1 MGFASPYPT
10 RGWDFPPRP
19 RGPSCETSPRLGKFS
34 RWPARAA
41 LIRPRSFASP
51 NLRTIQRGG
60 GDAVGLRLPK
70 PSAAVSRLSR
80 ACRKTAALGFPRGS
94 LRPLRFA
101 RALDLRSARIPS
113 ESSLRSSS
121 SAHSGGRRPLTR
133 SYGRLTHDQPGNR
146 RKSRLGRPSLRFGYS
161 RADEQCLMFGR
172 SAWARESFP
181 TPRSR
186 PFGRL
191 LRSRGIFPWC
201 AYGRGRHGLDGG
213 GGPVGCWG
221 AFFGESQISNLK
233 SQTGAGARGWHDRL
247 TGAGRDGRQR
257 TALDAVKWAL
267 V

>member
-1 MGFASPYPT
+1 M
-10 RGWDFPPRP
+10 D
-19 RGPSCETSPRLGKFS
+19 
-34 RWPARAA
+34 
-41 LIRPRSFASP
+41 IRSFCFGLAVCCGAVSVKGDDIDALLGRMTPEEKVGQLVQLGSAGYASDDQSKVAIGDD
-51 NLRTIQRGG
+51 LRTTIREG
-60 GDAVGLRLPK
+60 
-70 PSAAVSRLSR
+70 
-80 ACRKTAALGFPRGS
+80 
-94 LRPLRFA
+94 
-101 RALDLRSARIPS
+101 
-113 ESSLRSSS
+113 
-121 SAHSGGRRPLTR
+121 
-133 SYGRLTHDQPGNR
+133 
-146 RKSRLGRPSLRFGYS
+146 
-161 RADEQCLMFGR
+161 
-172 SAWARESFP
+172 RESFP

-201 AYGRGRHGLDGG
+201 ASGRGRHGLDGG